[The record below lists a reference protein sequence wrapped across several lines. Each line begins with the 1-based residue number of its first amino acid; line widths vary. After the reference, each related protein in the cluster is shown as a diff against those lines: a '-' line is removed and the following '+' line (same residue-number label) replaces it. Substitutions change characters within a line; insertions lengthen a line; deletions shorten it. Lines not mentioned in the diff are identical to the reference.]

1 MIRWFL
7 TYSVVI
13 LIQDP
18 VSNFRFVEHD
28 NADTKG
34 VIKEGGARARR
45 AFYLHKK
52 SLCILDRPRLDKI
65 YLTLSNHHSR
75 DVNYLQTII
84 AAMSET
90 DPWRCKWCMRLN
102 KAKALRCGRCD
113 YQWHRSHLR
122 TRRQSQTEMGLDL
135 CGLERGRWHQAFVQ
149 EVFGIATQLTESPNN
164 QITQKEETESRNCYD
179 SDLRSTM
186 DQQAGWT
193 TPSAPSQ
200 STSTQA
206 DASVEAKYNRL
217 VAALEKQENS
227 KEVQQIVEEGSV
239 KVASSKQMHALV
251 KKLDQAR
258 DKFHGAQKARQ
269 NLHDS
274 WTKYLE
280 ESIKRWKTFAEDFGN
295 KDRDLEAKVNQ
306 AKDKLQEARHH
317 LNETKEQLSNR
328 DKDFIKDVE
337 IVDSEM
343 DEETN
348 KVETSEP
355 ILAGI
360 SAMVENLEAV
370 RVRPQE
376 DAMEHTAKK
385 ARTESAEVGEP
396 GSVPSGPGA
405 RMLQPFPQ
413 AGK

>member
-1 MIRWFL
+1 
-7 TYSVVI
+7 
-13 LIQDP
+13 
-18 VSNFRFVEHD
+18 
-28 NADTKG
+28 
-34 VIKEGGARARR
+34 
-45 AFYLHKK
+45 
-52 SLCILDRPRLDKI
+52 
-65 YLTLSNHHSR
+65 
-75 DVNYLQTII
+75 
-84 AAMSET
+84 
-90 DPWRCKWCMRLN
+90 
-102 KAKALRCGRCD
+102 
-113 YQWHRSHLR
+113 
-122 TRRQSQTEMGLDL
+122 MGLDL

-227 KEVQQIVEEGSV
+227 EEVQQIVEEGSV